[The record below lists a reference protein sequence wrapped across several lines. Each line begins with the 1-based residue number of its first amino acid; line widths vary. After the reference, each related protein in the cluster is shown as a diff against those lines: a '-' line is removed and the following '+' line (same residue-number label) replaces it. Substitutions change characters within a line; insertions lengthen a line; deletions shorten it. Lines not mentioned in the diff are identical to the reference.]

1 MERVYKVNVLGVFLC
16 LSTASNAC
24 RRRQGRR
31 HCQSRVDRL
40 LVGLAD
46 RFAYSMT
53 KGAVL
58 TMTSVVSLSREE
70 EHPLHRVCP
79 GRIHTPFVDGFLK
92 KNYLGREAEM
102 FAKLAAYQPVGR
114 MGKPEEAAA
123 LIHYLVSD
131 ESSFVTGV
139 AYPIDGG
146 KSAL

>member
-1 MERVYKVNVLGVFLC
+1 
-16 LSTASNAC
+16 
-24 RRRQGRR
+24 
-31 HCQSRVDRL
+31 
-40 LVGLAD
+40 
-46 RFAYSMT
+46 MT

-58 TMTSVVSLSREE
+58 TMTRSVAVDYVKKNIRCNC
-70 EHPLHRVCP
+70 VCP

-114 MGKPEEAAA
+114 MGKPEEVAA

-131 ESSFVTGV
+131 ESSFVTGA